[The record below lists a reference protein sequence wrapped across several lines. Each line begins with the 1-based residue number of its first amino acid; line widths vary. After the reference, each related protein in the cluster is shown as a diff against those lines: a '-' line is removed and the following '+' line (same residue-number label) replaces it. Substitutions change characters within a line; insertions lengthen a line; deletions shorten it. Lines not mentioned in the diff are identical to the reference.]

1 MRRRSVSANCS
12 RILKPP
18 CCRSHFLPAS
28 ASPNLKYSLFRKTK
42 FSAGGGAS
50 RNRLSRLKA
59 PLSIPLWNSIPA
71 TMLSTST
78 TVSDSLRGLSALKRL
93 GMSETISTCYTRRTK
108 RCLSRS
114 SRRTSCNGIS
124 AMKAKRRG
132 WISSGLR
139 RGKTGK
145 TRLKNRLRISPIN
158 SSTFIPAAKL
168 PPVLPLRKTTNGKPL
183 LRPLSRMRR
192 PKIS

>member
-1 MRRRSVSANCS
+1 MRRRSVSVNYS
-12 RILKPP
+12 RILKPS

-28 ASPNLKYSLFRKTK
+28 ASPNLKYLLFRKTK

-71 TMLSTST
+71 TMLFTST
-78 TVSDSLRGLSALKRL
+78 TVSGSLRGLSALKRW
-93 GMSETISTCYTRRTK
+93 GTNATTSICCTRRTK

-114 SRRTSCNGIS
+114 SRRTSCSGIS
-124 AMKAKRRG
+124 VMKAKRRG

-145 TRLKNRLRISPIN
+145 TRLKSRLKILPIS
-158 SSTFIPAAKL
+158 SLTCIPAVKL
-168 PPVLPLRKTTNGKPL
+168 PPVLPSRKTTNGKPL
-183 LRPLSRMRR
+183 LRPPSRMRKR
-192 PKIS
+192 KIS

>member
-1 MRRRSVSANCS
+1 MRRRSVSVNCS

-18 CCRSHFLPAS
+18 CCRSRFLPAS
-28 ASPNLKYSLFRKTK
+28 VSLSLKYSLFRKTK

-59 PLSIPLWNSIPA
+59 RLSIPLWNSTPA

-78 TVSDSLRGLSALKRL
+78 TVSDSLRGLSALKRW
-93 GMSETISTCYTRRTK
+93 GMSATISTCCTRRTK
-108 RCLSRS
+108 RCLFRS

-132 WISSGLR
+132 WILSAPKH
-139 RGKTGK
+139 GKTGK
-145 TRLKNRLRISPIN
+145 TRLKSRLRILPIS
-158 SSTFIPAAKL
+158 SSTCIPAVKP
-168 PPVLPLRKTTNGKPL
+168 PPVLPFQKTTNGKPL
-183 LRPLSRMRR
+183 LRPPSRMKKR
-192 PKIS
+192 KIS